1 VKKVKLSQWHGANVK
16 PVHIGVYETMFEP
29 VFKTYGSGYSLW
41 NGKFWTYQNTELL
54 YESDFCGVGDQKK
67 KWRGIVK

>member
-16 PVHIGVYETMFEP
+16 PVHIGVYETMFE
-29 VFKTYGSGYSLW
+29 TGYRSHESGYSFW
-41 NGKFWTYQNTELL
+41 NGKFWTFQNPELL
-54 YESDFCGVGDQKK
+54 YESDFYGVGDQKK